1 MVEINKLLCGSRIFS
16 LKSRVHSLVM
26 DGATAQLD
34 LQIRVDG
41 LRDDLIFVCGNL
53 KKNGYDYTMTLEP
66 LLRDTEPVS
75 HELVQRLTVRLQSL
89 QEKMSLVKL
98 THERPSDE
106 ISLKSPAVPVPVKN
120 PTPIAAKTETKAR
133 KRQRLNDGS
142 TRHSYRT
149 RSGRHANGCRRRN
162 PHPIGQEHFLKQPQ
176 DNILRSFCTI
186 IGWGQPARC
195 LRKHDVCRIWLKC
208 HVR

>member
-1 MVEINKLLCGSRIFS
+1 
-16 LKSRVHSLVM
+16 M
-26 DGATAQLD
+26 DGATAQLN

-89 QEKMSLVKL
+89 QKKMSLVKL

-133 KRQRLNDGS
+133 KRQRLNYGSDGEVLPRRGLFVAFLDCRQK
-142 TRHSYRT
+142 TIQEIEPKWGAAQEWPPGRAHCDP
-149 RSGRHANGCRRRN
+149 RSVPRARAVQAAVGD
-162 PHPIGQEHFLKQPQ
+162 FY
-176 DNILRSFCTI
+176 
-186 IGWGQPARC
+186 GWMRGNTAAI
-195 LRKHDVCRIWLKC
+195 V
-208 HVR
+208 